1 MVNEQMVNIVMPVKD
16 SLETAEEAIRAIV
29 RSGHTLTV
37 YDDYSTPEN
46 AARLDALHEELGI
59 RVVHISEHVDHPSP
73 NYRWVLRTAQHEALE
88 QNRDLV
94 IIESDVL
101 VRQDTIDK
109 LIVESQK
116 VPSGT
121 PINVKRPI
129 GMVAAVTV
137 NDEGVVNFPYEYAR
151 KIRKDGPCKKRF
163 SFCCTL
169 LTQELLG
176 AYDFELLDPEKNWYD
191 VHISHMSVKLGFENI
206 LQVSNPVIHRPHS
219 SRPWKQL
226 KYTNPLLYYWRKL
239 TQRKDRI

>member
-1 MVNEQMVNIVMPVKD
+1 MVKQLVHIIMPVKD

-29 RSGHTLTV
+29 GSGHTLTV

-59 RVVHISEHVDHPSP
+59 RVVHIAEHVDHPSP
-73 NYRWVLRTAQHEALE
+73 NYRWVLRTAQREALE
-88 QNRDLV
+88 TNRDLV

-101 VRQDTIDK
+101 VRPETIDR
-109 LIVESQK
+109 LVESK
-116 VPSGT
+116 KTASL
-121 PINVKRPI
+121 KEKSPI

-151 KIRKDGPCKKRF
+151 KIRKDGPCKKRY

-169 LTQELLG
+169 LTQELLC
-176 AYDFELLDPEKNWYD
+176 AYDFEQLDPEKNWYD

>member
-1 MVNEQMVNIVMPVKD
+1 MTTNQMIHIIMPVKD

-29 RSGHTLTV
+29 GSGHTLTV

-59 RVVHISEHVDHPSP
+59 RVVHIAEHVDHPSP
-73 NYRWVLRTAQHEALE
+73 NYRWVLRTAQREALE
-88 QNRDLV
+88 TNRDLV

-101 VRQDTIDK
+101 VRPETIDR
-109 LIVESQK
+109 LVESK
-116 VPSGT
+116 KTASL
-121 PINVKRPI
+121 KEKSPI

-169 LTQELLG
+169 LTQELLC
-176 AYDFELLDPEKNWYD
+176 AYDFEQLDPEKNWYD